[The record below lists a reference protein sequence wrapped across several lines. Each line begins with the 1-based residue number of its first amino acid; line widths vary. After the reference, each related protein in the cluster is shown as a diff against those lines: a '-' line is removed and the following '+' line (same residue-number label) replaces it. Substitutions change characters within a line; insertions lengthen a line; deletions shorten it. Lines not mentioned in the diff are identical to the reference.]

1 MRKVCLSLVTLL
13 LLMPCWAVAQEASQD
28 EPPGFTAV
36 VERIATRE
44 KANML
49 VLRRYAPLAE
59 TYIQRLKPDPDLGA
73 VPTGDNYFLGRLD
86 FSDGYPEDKSFMP
99 EPGLA
104 SKFLRTLTGVYKLHF
119 LPLGFMQMI
128 IPDAQGLDPSIY
140 NFKFVRR
147 EFLGAVRCLVIDVA
161 PKQAKARGRFI
172 GRIWVE
178 DQDYNI
184 VRFNGSYS
192 GAPRGKVYLHFDS
205 WRLNMQPNLWLP
217 AYVYTEE
224 SDLGYAMV
232 RHITFK
238 AQTRLWGYDLKHAGR
253 REEFTSITVDSDQVH
268 DSSEAGRD
276 MTPVES
282 ERQWERTA
290 EDNVLDRLEMAG
302 LVAPVG
308 DVDKVLQ
315 TVINNLEITNNLNL
329 TPDVRARVL
338 LTAPLESFTVGR
350 TIVVS
355 RGLLDVLPD
364 EATLAAVLAHELAH
378 IVLGHRLD
386 TKYAFSDRMIF
397 PDEDTFEHMG
407 FDHTGKQEQDADAK
421 ALQLLKSSP
430 YGTPDKLKEVGL
442 FLREL
447 NSRKNAL
454 PHLLKA
460 HMGDSLIEGN
470 DIRMGS
476 LESQSPELQPRNTDQ
491 IAALPLGARIKL
503 NPWSNQIE
511 LVKTPIVPLVSPREK
526 MPFEVTPVYPYVTR
540 NVPQSA
546 SATETATATNK

>member
-1 MRKVCLSLVTLL
+1 MSRFRLSVLA
-13 LLMPCWAVAQEASQD
+13 LLMLLPCWAVAQEAVQD
-28 EPPGFTAV
+28 APPGFATV

-44 KANML
+44 KANL
-49 VLRRYAPLAE
+49 LLFRRYAPIAE

-73 VPTGDNYFLGRLD
+73 IPTADDYFLGRLD
-86 FSDGYPEDKSFMP
+86 FSGGYPQDLSFMP
-99 EPGLA
+99 EKGFTSRLV
-104 SKFLRTLTGVYKLHF
+104 RTLTSVYKLHF

-128 IPDAQGLDPSIY
+128 IPDAEGLNPSTY
-140 NFKFVRR
+140 DFKFVRR
-147 EFLGAVRCLVIDVA
+147 EFLGDVRCLVIDVS
-161 PKQAKARGRFI
+161 PKQAKSRGRFI

-205 WRLNMQPNLWLP
+205 WRLNLQPNLWLP

-253 REEFTSITVDSDQVH
+253 REEFTSITVDSDNVRDASETGH
-268 DSSEAGRD
+268 DL
-276 MTPVES
+276 TPVES

-290 EDNVLDRLEMAG
+290 ENNVLDRLEMAG
-302 LVAPVG
+302 LIAPVG

-355 RGLLDVLPD
+355 RGLAGCP
-364 EATLAAVLAHELAH
+364 AGRGCA
-378 IVLGHRLD
+378 GR
-386 TKYAFSDRMIF
+386 R
-397 PDEDTFEHMG
+397 
-407 FDHTGKQEQDADAK
+407 
-421 ALQLLKSSP
+421 
-430 YGTPDKLKEVGL
+430 
-442 FLREL
+442 
-447 NSRKNAL
+447 
-454 PHLLKA
+454 
-460 HMGDSLIEGN
+460 
-470 DIRMGS
+470 
-476 LESQSPELQPRNTDQ
+476 PR
-491 IAALPLGARIKL
+491 P
-503 NPWSNQIE
+503 
-511 LVKTPIVPLVSPREK
+511 
-526 MPFEVTPVYPYVTR
+526 
-540 NVPQSA
+540 
-546 SATETATATNK
+546 

>member
-1 MRKVCLSLVTLL
+1 MRRFCLSVVTLL
-13 LLMPCWAVAQEASQD
+13 LLAPCWAAAQDA
-28 EPPGFTAV
+28 PPGFAAV

-49 VLRRYAPLAE
+49 VLRRYSPVAE
-59 TYIQRLKPDPDLGA
+59 TYIQRLKPDPDLGS
-73 VPTGDNYFLGRLD
+73 VPTGDDYFLGRLD
-86 FSDGYPEDKSFMP
+86 FSEGYPTDRSFMP
-99 EPGLA
+99 EKGFT

-128 IPDAQGLDPSIY
+128 IPDSEGLEPSTY

-147 EFLGAVRCLVIDVA
+147 EFLGNVRCLVIDVA
-161 PKQAKARGRFI
+161 PKQAKSRGRFV

-192 GAPRGKVYLHFDS
+192 QAPRGKVYLHFDS
-205 WRLNMQPNLWLP
+205 WRLNLQPNLWLP

-224 SDLGYAMV
+224 SDLEYAMV

-282 ERQWERTA
+282 TREWERTA
-290 EDNVLDRLEMAG
+290 EDNVIDRLEVAG

-329 TPDVRARVL
+329 TPEVRARVL

-378 IVLGHRLD
+378 VVLGHRLD

-397 PDEDTFEHMG
+397 PDEVTFEHMG
-407 FDHTGKQEQDADAK
+407 FSHSGKQEDEADAK
-421 ALQLLKSSP
+421 ALELLKKSP
-430 YGTPDKLKEVGL
+430 YGTPEKLKAVGL
-442 FLREL
+442 FLKEL
-447 NSRKNAL
+447 NQRKDAL

-460 HMGDSLIEGN
+460 HMGDSMMDGN
-470 DIRMGS
+470 DVRLGD
-476 LESQSPELQPRNTDQ
+476 LVPLAPELQPRSTDQ

-503 NPWSNQIE
+503 DPWSNKIE

-540 NVPQSA
+540 NVSESKPA
-546 SATETATATNK
+546 AETAATNK

>member
-1 MRKVCLSLVTLL
+1 MRRFWFSVFALL
-13 LLMPCWAVAQEASQD
+13 LLLPSWVVAQDTPA
-28 EPPGFTAV
+28 GFAAV

-44 KANML
+44 KANLL
-49 VLRRYAPLAE
+49 VLRRYTPVAE

-73 VPTGDNYFLGRLD
+73 VPTGDDYFLGRLD
-86 FSDGYPEDKSFMP
+86 FSDGYPLDRSFMRQ
-99 EPGLA
+99 PGFGA
-104 SKFLRTLTGVYKLHF
+104 KFLRTLTGAFKLHF

-128 IPDAQGLDPSIY
+128 IPDAEGLEPSNY

-147 EFLGAVRCLVIDVA
+147 EFLGDVRCLVVDVA
-161 PKQAKARGRFI
+161 PKDAKARGRFI

-192 GAPRGKVYLHFDS
+192 EAPRGKVYLHFDS
-205 WRLNMQPNLWLP
+205 WRLNLRPNLWLP

-224 SDLGYAMV
+224 SDLGYAMF

-238 AQTRLWGYDLKHAGR
+238 AQTRLWGYDLKSAGR
-253 REEFTSITVDSDQVH
+253 REEFTQITVESDAVR
-268 DSSEAGRD
+268 DSSETGRD
-276 MTPVES
+276 LTPVES
-282 ERQWERTA
+282 TRAWERMA
-290 EDNVLDRLEMAG
+290 EDNVLDRLEVAG
-302 LVAPVG
+302 LVAPLG
-308 DVDKVLQ
+308 EVDKVLQ
-315 TVINNLEITNNLNL
+315 TVINNLEITNDLNLN
-329 TPDVRARVL
+329 PEVRARVL

-378 IVLGHRLD
+378 VVLGHRLD

-397 PDEDTFEHMG
+397 PDEESFQHMG
-407 FDHTGKQEQDADAK
+407 FAHDGKQEQEADTK
-421 ALQLLKSSP
+421 ALELLKKSP
-430 YGTPDKLKEVGL
+430 YGTADKLKPVGL
-442 FLREL
+442 FLKAL
-447 NSRKNAL
+447 NQRRQAL

-460 HMGDSLIEGN
+460 HMGDSLMDGS
-470 DIRMGS
+470 DIRLAELVPQG
-476 LESQSPELQPRNTDQ
+476 PELQPRSTDQ

-503 NPWSNQIE
+503 DPWSNHIE

-526 MPFEVTPVYPYVTR
+526 MPFEVTPVFPYLTR
-540 NVPQSA
+540 NQPQSGG
-546 SATETATATNK
+546 ATAETAAASNR

>member
-1 MRKVCLSLVTLL
+1 MRRFLLSVFALL
-13 LLMPCWAVAQEASQD
+13 LLMPCWAAAQD
-28 EPPGFTAV
+28 EPPGFAAV

-49 VLRRYAPLAE
+49 VLRRYAPIAE
-59 TYIQRLKPDPDLGA
+59 TYIQRLKSDPDLGS
-73 VPTGDNYFLGRLD
+73 VPTGDDYFLGRLD
-86 FSDGYPEDKSFMP
+86 FSEGYPTDRSFMP
-99 EPGLA
+99 EKGFT
-104 SKFLRTLTGVYKLHF
+104 SKLLRTLTGVYKLHF

-128 IPDAQGLDPSIY
+128 IPDSEGLEPSTY

-147 EFLGAVRCLVIDVA
+147 EFLGDVRCLVIDVA
-161 PKQAKARGRFI
+161 PKQPKARGRFI

-192 GAPRGKVYLHFDS
+192 QAPRGKVYLHFDS
-205 WRLNMQPNLWLP
+205 WRLNLQPNLWLP

-224 SDLGYAMV
+224 SDLEYAMV

-253 REEFTSITVDSDQVH
+253 REEFTQIMVDSNDVR

-276 MTPVES
+276 LTPVES
-282 ERQWERTA
+282 TRAWERMA
-290 EDNVLDRLEMAG
+290 EDNVVDRLEVAG

-308 DVDKVLQ
+308 EVDKVLQ
-315 TVINNLEITNNLNL
+315 TVLSNLEITNHLELN
-329 TPDVRARVL
+329 PDVRARVL

-378 IVLGHRLD
+378 VVLGHRLD

-397 PDEDTFEHMG
+397 PDEESFEHMG
-407 FDHTGKQEQDADAK
+407 FSHEGKQEEEADAK
-421 ALQLLKSSP
+421 ALEMLKNSP
-430 YGTPDKLKEVGL
+430 YGTPDKLKQVGL
-442 FLREL
+442 FLKEL
-447 NSRKNAL
+447 NQRKSAL

-460 HMGDSLIEGN
+460 HMGDSMIEGG
-470 DIRMGS
+470 DIRLANLLPMG
-476 LESQSPELQPRNTDQ
+476 PELQPRSTDQ

-503 NPWSNQIE
+503 DPWNNQIQ

-540 NVPQSA
+540 SMSESKP
-546 SATETATATNK
+546 ATEAATATNK

>member
-1 MRKVCLSLVTLL
+1 MRRFLLSVFALL
-13 LLMPCWAVAQEASQD
+13 LLMPCWAAAQD
-28 EPPGFTAV
+28 EPPGFAAV

-49 VLRRYAPLAE
+49 VLRRYAPVAE
-59 TYIQRLKPDPDLGA
+59 TYIQRLKSDPDLGS
-73 VPTGDNYFLGRLD
+73 VPTGDDYFLGRLD
-86 FSDGYPEDKSFMP
+86 FSEGYPTDRSFMP
-99 EPGLA
+99 EKGFA

-128 IPDAQGLDPSIY
+128 IPDSEGLEPSTY

-147 EFLGAVRCLVIDVA
+147 EFLGDVRCLVIDVA
-161 PKQAKARGRFI
+161 PKQPKARGRFI

-192 GAPRGKVYLHFDS
+192 QAPRGKVYLHFDS
-205 WRLNMQPNLWLP
+205 WRLNLQPNLWLP

-224 SDLGYAMV
+224 SDLQYAMV

-253 REEFTSITVDSDQVH
+253 REEFTQIMVDSKDVR

-276 MTPVES
+276 LTPVES
-282 ERQWERTA
+282 TRAWERMA
-290 EDNVLDRLEMAG
+290 EDNVIDRLEVAG

-308 DVDKVLQ
+308 EVDKVLQ
-315 TVINNLEITNNLNL
+315 TVLSNLEITNHLELN
-329 TPDVRARVL
+329 PDVRARVL

-378 IVLGHRLD
+378 VVLGHRLD

-397 PDEDTFEHMG
+397 PDEESFEHMG
-407 FDHTGKQEQDADAK
+407 FSHEGKQEEEADAK
-421 ALQLLKSSP
+421 ALEMLKNSP
-430 YGTPDKLKEVGL
+430 YGTPDKLKQVGL
-442 FLREL
+442 FLKEL
-447 NSRKNAL
+447 NQRKSAL

-460 HMGDSLIEGN
+460 HMGDSMMEGG
-470 DIRMGS
+470 DIRLANLLPMG
-476 LESQSPELQPRNTDQ
+476 PELQPNSTDQ

-503 NPWSNQIE
+503 DPWNNQIQ

-540 NVPQSA
+540 NTSESKP
-546 SATETATATNK
+546 ATEAATATNK

>member
-1 MRKVCLSLVTLL
+1 
-13 LLMPCWAVAQEASQD
+13 
-28 EPPGFTAV
+28 
-36 VERIATRE
+36 
-44 KANML
+44 
-49 VLRRYAPLAE
+49 
-59 TYIQRLKPDPDLGA
+59 
-73 VPTGDNYFLGRLD
+73 
-86 FSDGYPEDKSFMP
+86 
-99 EPGLA
+99 
-104 SKFLRTLTGVYKLHF
+104 
-119 LPLGFMQMI
+119 MQMI
-128 IPDAQGLDPSIY
+128 IPDSEGLEPSTY

-147 EFLGAVRCLVIDVA
+147 EFLGNVRCLVIDVA
-161 PKQAKARGRFI
+161 PKQAKSRGRFV

-192 GAPRGKVYLHFDS
+192 QAPRGKVYLHFDS
-205 WRLNMQPNLWLP
+205 WRLNLQPNLWLP

-224 SDLGYAMV
+224 SDLEYAMV

-282 ERQWERTA
+282 TREWERTA
-290 EDNVLDRLEMAG
+290 EDNVIDRLEVAG

-315 TVINNLEITNNLNL
+315 TVINNLEITNNLSL

-378 IVLGHRLD
+378 VVLGHRLD

-397 PDEDTFEHMG
+397 PDEVTFEHMG
-407 FDHTGKQEQDADAK
+407 FSHSGKQEDEADAK
-421 ALQLLKSSP
+421 ALELLKKSP
-430 YGTPDKLKEVGL
+430 YGTPEKLKAVGL
-442 FLREL
+442 FLKEL
-447 NSRKNAL
+447 NQRKDAL

-460 HMGDSLIEGN
+460 HMGDSMMDGN
-470 DIRMGS
+470 DVR
-476 LESQSPELQPRNTDQ
+476 LANLVPLAPELQPRSTDQ

-503 NPWSNQIE
+503 DPWSNKIE

-540 NVPQSA
+540 NVSESKPA
-546 SATETATATNK
+546 AETAATNK